1 MYCADN
7 VEDDEASKGMGGD
20 HDDPSIDSQEGMEDG
35 EAVVV
40 GTIPCPTVEKVNEKQ
55 GEQPIVYF
63 RRSNKKQ
70 GEQPQPEQAEAPVP
84 YLSSDSSPS
93 SLPPQTGNISP
104 TSEPVELPLAQSRD
118 HRVNAGKPPV
128 RYGYEHY
135 IAKYVS
141 YSSVSPAYRAFI
153 ASLQAV
159 PIPKDWRCA
168 KQDPK

>member
-1 MYCADN
+1 
-7 VEDDEASKGMGGD
+7 
-20 HDDPSIDSQEGMEDG
+20 MEDG
-35 EAVVV
+35 EVVVV
-40 GTIPCPTVEKVNEKQ
+40 GTIPCPTGEKVNEKQ
-55 GEQPIVYF
+55 GEKQKEKVDEKHGGPIVYF
-63 RRSNKKQ
+63 RRRNKKQ

-128 RYGYEHY
+128 RYGYEHD

-141 YSSVSPAYRAFI
+141 YSSVSPAYRTFV
-153 ASLQAV
+153 ASLQTV

-168 KQDPK
+168 R